1 MMAFDLDGIKAQ
13 ARGNFINAWTA
24 TAKLIPT
31 GTEISLARKG
41 EPHLVRELI
50 QKSRQILLDLGFD
63 EVENLT
69 IVPDSDVVKQYGP
82 EARAILD
89 RAFYLAE
96 LPRPDIGLSARRI
109 AQLKK
114 IAEDIDIEKL
124 QTILRNYKKG
134 EIEADNLIE
143 ELIAG
148 LGITDYQ
155 ATELL
160 DKVFPEMKELQ
171 PVPSNKT
178 LRSHM
183 TATWFH
189 TLAALQDKAG
199 FPVALFS
206 VGPRYRNEQRED
218 AQHLRVHHS
227 ASIVVM
233 DPKMS
238 LDAGRVVT
246 RDIMQQYGFS
256 DIKFETKI
264 ATSKYY
270 APEQEQEVFVK
281 HRARS
286 SCPVPGREQEA
297 FVKHKGNWLEIADI
311 GMYSPVA
318 LANFDIKY
326 PVFNAGFGIE
336 RLGMLLYGIDDVRKL
351 AYPQFAVVEYSDE
364 EIAQSISY
372 MASPKTARGQKIAR
386 AIEETALKHKDEIA
400 PCEFSAWKDKSIEV
414 KVVEK
419 EAGKRLI
426 GPAGFNEI
434 CVANGS
440 IYSDVVPSGIHTGI
454 NYMHAIAMGAAAALE
469 NSNDNLTYQ
478 VKGIR
483 HLSDLN
489 LQIPEVVREH
499 IEGQQKKIRVAGAVF
514 VTIES
519 RPIGRRK

>member
-1 MMAFDLDGIKAQ
+1 MTAFDLEGIKAQ
-13 ARGNFINAWTA
+13 AKSNFTDAWVA

-31 GTEISLARKG
+31 GTEISLPKKG
-41 EPHLVRELI
+41 NPHLVRELI
-50 QKSRQILLDLGFD
+50 QKSRQILLNLGFD

-69 IVPDSDVVKQYGP
+69 LLPDSDVVKQYGP
-82 EARAILD
+82 EARIILD

-96 LPRPDIGLSARRI
+96 LPRPDIGLSAKRI
-109 AQLKK
+109 AQIKK
-114 IAEDIDIEKL
+114 IAEKVDIEKL
-124 QTILRNYKKG
+124 QAILRNYKKG

-160 DKVFPEMKELQ
+160 DKVFPELRELQ

-189 TLAALQDKAG
+189 TLAALQDKAS

-218 AQHLRVHHS
+218 ARHLRVHHS
-227 ASIVVM
+227 ASIVIM
-233 DPKMS
+233 DPEMS
-238 LDAGRVVT
+238 LDAGRAIT

-256 DIKFETKI
+256 DIKFETKL

-270 APEQEQEVFVK
+270 APGQEQEVFVN
-281 HRARS
+281 
-286 SCPVPGREQEA
+286 
-297 FVKHKGNWLEIADI
+297 HKGTWLEIADI

-336 RLGMLLYGIDDVRKL
+336 RLGMLIYEIDDVRKL
-351 AYPQFAVVEYSDE
+351 AYPQFTVVEYTDE
-364 EIAQSISY
+364 EIAKSLTYI
-372 MASPKTARGQKIAR
+372 ASPQTARGQEIAR
-386 AIEETALKHKDEIA
+386 AIEETARKYKDEIA
-400 PCEFSAWKDKSIEV
+400 PCEFVAWQDKSIEV
-414 KVVEK
+414 KIVET
-419 EAGKRLI
+419 ESGKRLV

-434 CVANGS
+434 CVANGN
-440 IYSDVVPSGIHTGI
+440 IYSDIVPSGIHTGI
-454 NYMHAIAMGAAAALE
+454 NYMHAIAMGAAATIE
-469 NSNDNLTYQ
+469 SSTDNLTYQ
-478 VKGIR
+478 VKGVR

-489 LQIPEVVREH
+489 LEIPEAVRQH
-499 IEGQQKKIRVAGAVF
+499 IEGQRKKIGVGGAVF
-514 VTIES
+514 VAITA
-519 RPIGRRK
+519 KKL

>member
-1 MMAFDLDGIKAQ
+1 MTAFDTDEVKSQ
-13 ARGNFINAWTA
+13 AKSNFADAWTA
-24 TAKLIPT
+24 TAKLVPI
-31 GTEISLARKG
+31 GTEISLTRKG
-41 EPHLVRELI
+41 NPNLVRELI
-50 QKSRQILLDLGFD
+50 QKSRQILLNLGFD

-69 IVPDSDVVKQYGP
+69 ILPDSDVVKQYGP
-82 EARAILD
+82 EARVILD

-96 LPRPDIGLSARRI
+96 LPRPDIGLSARKI
-109 AQLKK
+109 AQIKK
-114 IAEDIDIEKL
+114 IVEDIDIEKL

-160 DKVFPEMKELQ
+160 DKVFPEMKKLR

-189 TLAALQDKAG
+189 TLAALQYKAS
-199 FPVALFS
+199 FPIALFS

-218 AQHLRVHHS
+218 ARHLRVHHS
-227 ASIVVM
+227 ASVVII
-233 DPKMS
+233 DPEMS
-238 LDAGRVVT
+238 LDAGRTVT
-246 RDIMQQYGFS
+246 RNIMQQYGFS
-256 DIKFETKI
+256 DIKFETKV

-270 APEQEQEVFVK
+270 APGQEQEV
-281 HRARS
+281 
-286 SCPVPGREQEA
+286 

-336 RLGMLLYGIDDVRKL
+336 RLGMLIWEIDDVRKL
-351 AYPQFAVVEYSDE
+351 AYPQFSVTEYSDE
-364 EIAQSISY
+364 EIAKSITY
-372 MASPKTARGQKIAR
+372 IASPKTARGQKIAR
-386 AIEETALKHKDEIA
+386 AIEEAARKHKDEIA
-400 PCEFSAWKDKSIEV
+400 PCEFSAWQDNSIEV

-434 CVANGS
+434 CVANGG

-454 NYMHAIAMGAAAALE
+454 NYMHAIAMGAAAAIE
-469 NSNDNLTYQ
+469 NSHNNLTYQ

-489 LQIPEVVREH
+489 LQIPESVRQH
-499 IEGQQKKIRVAGAVF
+499 IEGQQKKIGIGGAIF
-514 VTIES
+514 VTIEA
-519 RPIGRRK
+519 KKL

>member
-1 MMAFDLDGIKAQ
+1 MATFDTGKIKAK
-13 ARGNFINAWTA
+13 AKNNFTDTWVA

-31 GTEISLARKG
+31 GTGISLAKKG
-41 EPHLVRELI
+41 KPHLVRELI
-50 QKSRQILLDLGFD
+50 QKSRQILLNLGFD

-69 IVPDSDVVKQYGP
+69 LLPDSDVVKQYGP
-82 EARAILD
+82 EARVILD

-96 LPRPDIGLSARRI
+96 LPRPDIGLSAKRI
-109 AQLKK
+109 AEIKK
-114 IAEDIDIEKL
+114 ITQGMDVEKL

-155 ATELL
+155 ATELM
-160 DKVFPEMKELQ
+160 DKVFPEIKELQ

-189 TLAALQDKAG
+189 TLAASQDKVS

-218 AQHLRVHHS
+218 AWHLRVHHS

-233 DPKMS
+233 DPEMS
-238 LDAGRVVT
+238 LDAGRAIT
-246 RDIMQQYGFS
+246 KNIMQQYGFP
-256 DIKFETKI
+256 DVKFETKT

-270 APEQEQEVFVK
+270 APGQEQEVFVK
-281 HRARS
+281 H
-286 SCPVPGREQEA
+286 
-297 FVKHKGNWLEIADI
+297 KGTWLEIADI

-318 LANFDIKY
+318 LANFDIRY

-336 RLGMLLYGIDDVRKL
+336 RLGMLIYEVDDVRKL
-351 AYPQFAVVEYSDE
+351 AYPQFTVVEYSDE
-364 EIAQSISY
+364 EIAKSITY
-372 MASPKTARGQKIAR
+372 VTTPQTARGQEIAR
-386 AIEETALKHKDEIA
+386 AIEETARKHKDEIA
-400 PCEFSAWKDKSIEV
+400 PCEFLAWKDESIEV
-414 KVVEK
+414 KVAEK

-434 CVANGS
+434 CVADGA
-440 IYSDVVPSGIHTGI
+440 IYSDIVPSGTYTGI
-454 NYMHAIAMGAAAALE
+454 NYMRAIAMGAAAAIE
-469 NSNDNLTYQ
+469 SNADNLIYQ
-478 VKGIR
+478 VKGIK

-489 LQIPEVVREH
+489 LEIPEAVRQH
-499 IEGQQKKIRVAGAVF
+499 IEGQNKKIGVKGAVF
-514 VTIES
+514 VAIETK
-519 RPIGRRK
+519 RL

>member
-1 MMAFDLDGIKAQ
+1 MMSFDLDGIKAQ
-13 ARGNFINAWTA
+13 AKSNFTDAWIA

-31 GTEISLARKG
+31 GTEISLPKKG
-41 EPHLVRELI
+41 KPHLVRELV
-50 QKSRQILLDLGFD
+50 QKSRQILLNLGFD

-69 IVPDSDVVKQYGP
+69 LLPDSDVVKQYGP
-82 EARAILD
+82 EARVILD

-114 IAEDIDIEKL
+114 LAEEIDIEKL

-160 DKVFPEMKELQ
+160 DKVFPEMRELQ

-189 TLAALQDKAG
+189 TLAALQDKAS
-199 FPVALFS
+199 FPVASFS

-238 LDAGRVVT
+238 LDAGRAVT

-270 APEQEQEVFVK
+270 APGQEQEIFVNY
-281 HRARS
+281 
-286 SCPVPGREQEA
+286 
-297 FVKHKGNWLEIADI
+297 KGTWLEIADI

-336 RLGMLLYGIDDVRKL
+336 RLGMLIYEIDDVRKL
-351 AYPQFAVVEYSDE
+351 AYPQFSVTEYSDE
-364 EIAQSISY
+364 EIAKSITY
-372 MASPKTARGQKIAR
+372 IASPGTARGQKIAR
-386 AIEETALKHKDEIA
+386 AIEETARRHKDEIA
-400 PCEFSAWKDKSIEV
+400 PCEFLAWKDKSIEV

-440 IYSDVVPSGIHTGI
+440 IYSDVVSSGIHTGI
-454 NYMHAIAMGAAAALE
+454 NYMHAIAMGAAAAIE
-469 NSNDNLTYQ
+469 SSNDNLLYQ
-478 VKGIR
+478 VKTIK

-489 LQIPEVVREH
+489 LQIPEAVRQH
-499 IEGQQKKIRVAGAVF
+499 IEGQRKKIGVRGAVF
-514 VTIES
+514 VTIEAE
-519 RPIGRRK
+519 K

>member
-1 MMAFDLDGIKAQ
+1 MASFDLSEIKSKAKN
-13 ARGNFINAWTA
+13 NFTDAWVA
-24 TAKLIPT
+24 TAKFIPT

-41 EPHLVRELI
+41 KPHLVRELI
-50 QKSRQILLDLGFD
+50 QKSREILLNLGFD

-69 IVPDSDVVKQYGP
+69 ILPDSDVVKQYGP
-82 EARAILD
+82 EARVILD

-96 LPRPDIGLSARRI
+96 LPRPDIGLSGKRI
-109 AQLKK
+109 AQIKK
-114 IAEDIDIEKL
+114 IAEEIDIEKL

-134 EIEADNLIE
+134 EIESDNLIE
-143 ELIAG
+143 EFIAG
-148 LGITDYQ
+148 LDITDYQ

-160 DKVFPEMKELQ
+160 DKVFPELRKLQ
-171 PVPSNKT
+171 PLPSNKT

-189 TLAALQDKAG
+189 TLAALQDKAS

-227 ASIVVM
+227 ASIVIM
-233 DPKMS
+233 DPEMS
-238 LDAGRVVT
+238 LDAGRAIT
-246 RDIMQQYGFS
+246 RDIMQRYGFS

-270 APEQEQEVFVK
+270 APGQEQEVFVNY
-281 HRARS
+281 
-286 SCPVPGREQEA
+286 
-297 FVKHKGNWLEIADI
+297 KGTWLEIADI

-336 RLGMLLYGIDDVRKL
+336 RLGMLLYEIDDLRKL
-351 AYPQFAVVEYSDE
+351 AYPQFAVAEYPDE
-364 EIAQSISY
+364 EIAKSITY
-372 MASPKTARGQKIAR
+372 IASPKTARGQKIAK
-386 AIEETALKHKDEIA
+386 AIEETARKHKDEIA
-400 PCEFSAWKDKSIEV
+400 PCEFLAWKDRSIEV

-426 GPAGFNEI
+426 GPAGFNEL
-434 CVANGS
+434 CVANGI
-440 IYSDVVPSGIHTGI
+440 IYSDIAPSGVYTGI
-454 NYMHAIAMGAAAALE
+454 DYMRAIAMSAAAAIE

-489 LQIPEVVREH
+489 LQIPEAVRQH
-499 IEGQQKKIRVAGAVF
+499 IEGQQKKIVVGGAVF
-514 VTIES
+514 VTIEA
-519 RPIGRRK
+519 KKL

>member
-1 MMAFDLDGIKAQ
+1 MATFDTGEIKSKAKN
-13 ARGNFINAWTA
+13 NFTDAWIA

-31 GTEISLARKG
+31 GTEISLTKKG
-41 EPHLVRELI
+41 KPHLVRELI
-50 QKSRQILLDLGFD
+50 QKSRQILLNLGFD
-63 EVENLT
+63 EAENLT
-69 IVPDSDVVKQYGP
+69 LLPDSDVVKQYGP
-82 EARAILD
+82 EARVILD

-96 LPRPDIGLSARRI
+96 LPRPDIGLSEKRI
-109 AQLKK
+109 AQIKE
-114 IAEDIDIEKL
+114 IAQEIDIEKL
-124 QTILRNYKKG
+124 QTIFRNYKKG
-134 EIEADNLIE
+134 EIESDNLIE
-143 ELIAG
+143 ELIAR

-160 DKVFPEMKELQ
+160 DKVFPEIKELQ

-189 TLAALQDKAG
+189 TLAALQDKAS

-218 AQHLRVHHS
+218 ARHLRVHHS

-233 DPKMS
+233 DPEMS
-238 LDAGRVVT
+238 LDAGRAIT
-246 RDIMQQYGFS
+246 KDIMQQYGFS

-270 APEQEQEVFVK
+270 APGQEQEVFVK
-281 HRARS
+281 HKES
-286 SCPVPGREQEA
+286 
-297 FVKHKGNWLEIADI
+297 WLEIADI

-336 RLGMLLYGIDDVRKL
+336 RLGMLIYEVDDVRKL
-351 AYPQFAVVEYSDE
+351 AYPQFSVTEYSDE
-364 EIAQSISY
+364 DIAKSITY
-372 MASPKTARGQKIAR
+372 ITSPQTARGQKIAE
-386 AIEETALKHKDEIA
+386 AIEETARRHKDEIA
-400 PCEFSAWKDKSIEV
+400 PCEFLAWKDESVEV
-414 KVVEK
+414 KVVET

-434 CVANGS
+434 CVANGA
-440 IYSDVVPSGIHTGI
+440 IYSDIVPSGIHTGI
-454 NYMHAIAMGAAAALE
+454 NYMRAMAMGAAAAIE
-469 NSNDNLTYQ
+469 TSNDNLTYQ
-478 VKGIR
+478 VKGVR

-489 LQIPEVVREH
+489 LEIPEAVRQY
-499 IEGQQKKIRVAGAVF
+499 IEGQNKKIGVRGAVF
-514 VTIES
+514 VAIEA
-519 RPIGRRK
+519 KKL

>member
-1 MMAFDLDGIKAQ
+1 MATFDTGEIKSKAKS
-13 ARGNFINAWTA
+13 NFIDAWIA

-31 GTEISLARKG
+31 GTKISLTRKG
-41 EPHLVRELI
+41 KPHLVRELI
-50 QKSRQILLDLGFD
+50 QKSRQLLLNLGLD

-69 IVPDSDVVKQYGP
+69 LLPDGDVVKQYGP
-82 EARAILD
+82 EARVILD

-96 LPRPDIGLSARRI
+96 LPRPDIGLSEKRI
-109 AQLKK
+109 SQIKE
-114 IAEDIDIEKL
+114 ITQEIDIEKL

-143 ELIAG
+143 ELIAK

-155 ATELL
+155 ATELM
-160 DKVFPEMKELQ
+160 DKVFPEIKDLR

-189 TLAALQDKAG
+189 TLAALQDKAS

-218 AQHLRVHHS
+218 ARHLRVHHS

-233 DPKMS
+233 DPEIS
-238 LDAGRVVT
+238 LDAGRAIT
-246 RDIMQQYGFS
+246 KDIMQQYGFS

-270 APEQEQEVFVK
+270 APGQEQEVFVK
-281 HRARS
+281 H
-286 SCPVPGREQEA
+286 
-297 FVKHKGNWLEIADI
+297 KGSWLEIADI

-336 RLGMLLYGIDDVRKL
+336 RLGMLIYEVDDVRKL
-351 AYPQFAVVEYSDE
+351 AYPQFAVIEYSDE
-364 EIAQSISY
+364 EIAKSITY
-372 MASPKTARGQKIAR
+372 IASPQTARGQKIAQ
-386 AIEETALKHKDEIA
+386 AIEETTRKHKDEIA
-400 PCEFSAWKDKSIEV
+400 PCEFLAWKDNSIEV
-414 KVVEK
+414 KVVET

-426 GPAGFNEI
+426 GPAGFNKI
-434 CVANGS
+434 CVANGA
-440 IYSDVVPSGIHTGI
+440 IYSDIAPSGVYTGI
-454 NYMHAIAMGAAAALE
+454 NYMRAIAMGAAAAIE
-469 NSNDNLTYQ
+469 NSNENLTYQ
-478 VKGIR
+478 VKGIK

-489 LQIPEVVREH
+489 LQIPEAVRQH
-499 IEGQQKKIRVAGAVF
+499 IEGQQKKIKVGGAVF
-514 VTIES
+514 VAIES
-519 RPIGRRK
+519 KKL

>member
-1 MMAFDLDGIKAQ
+1 MTAFDLSEIKSKAKS
-13 ARGNFINAWTA
+13 NFIQAWVS
-24 TAKLIPT
+24 TAKLVPT
-31 GTEISLARKG
+31 DTEISLGKKG
-41 EPHLVRELI
+41 KPHLVRELI
-50 QKSRQILLDLGFD
+50 QKSRELLLDLGFD

-69 IVPDSDVVKQYGP
+69 ILPDGDVVKQYGP
-82 EARAILD
+82 EARVILD

-96 LPRPDIGLSARRI
+96 LPRPDIGLSSKRI
-109 AQLKK
+109 AQIKK
-114 IAEDIDIEKL
+114 IAEEIDLEKL

-160 DKVFPEMKELQ
+160 DKVFPELKKLQ
-171 PVPSNKT
+171 PLPSNRT

-189 TLAALQDKAG
+189 TLAALQDKAS

-238 LDAGRVVT
+238 LDAGRAVT
-246 RDIMQQYGFS
+246 RDIMQRYGFS

-270 APEQEQEVFVK
+270 APGQEQEV
-281 HRARS
+281 
-286 SCPVPGREQEA
+286 

-336 RLGMLLYGIDDVRKL
+336 RLGMLLYEIDDVRKL

-364 EIAQSISY
+364 EIAQSITY
-372 MASPKTARGQKIAR
+372 IASPKTARGQKIAR
-386 AIEETALKHKDEIA
+386 AIEETARKHKDEIA
-400 PCEFSAWKDKSIEV
+400 PCEFLAWKDKSAEV
-414 KVVEK
+414 KVVER

-434 CVANGS
+434 CVANGT
-440 IYSDVVPSGIHTGI
+440 IYSDVGPSGTYTGI
-454 NYMHAIAMGAAAALE
+454 NYMRGIAMSAAAAIE
-469 NSNDNLTYQ
+469 SSNDNLSYQ
-478 VKGIR
+478 VKTIK

-489 LQIPEVVREH
+489 LQIPEAVRQH
-499 IEGQQKKIRVAGAVF
+499 IEGQQKKIGVGGAVF

-519 RPIGRRK
+519 QLAR

>member
-1 MMAFDLDGIKAQ
+1 MMAFDLHDIKEQ
-13 ARGNFINAWTA
+13 AKSNFTDAWIA

-31 GTEISLARKG
+31 GTEVSLTKKG
-41 EPHLVRELI
+41 KPHLLRELI
-50 QKSRQILLDLGFD
+50 QKSRQILLNLGFD

-69 IVPDSDVVKQYGP
+69 LLPDSDVVKQYGP
-82 EARAILD
+82 EARVILD

-96 LPRPDIGLSARRI
+96 LPRPDIGLSAKRI
-109 AQLKK
+109 GDIKK
-114 IAEDIDIEKL
+114 IAKGIDIEEL
-124 QTILRNYKKG
+124 QTVLRNYKRG

-143 ELIAG
+143 ELIAE

-155 ATELL
+155 ATELM
-160 DKVFPEMKELQ
+160 DKVFPEIKDLR

-189 TLAALQDKAG
+189 TLAALQDKAS
-199 FPVALFS
+199 FPLALFS

-238 LDAGRVVT
+238 LDAGRAITVDVM
-246 RDIMQQYGFS
+246 RQYGFS
-256 DIKFETKI
+256 DVKFETKT

-270 APEQEQEVFVK
+270 APGQEQEVFVK
-281 HRARS
+281 H
-286 SCPVPGREQEA
+286 G
-297 FVKHKGNWLEIADI
+297 GNWLEIADI

-318 LANFDIKY
+318 LANFDIRY

-336 RLGMLLYGIDDVRKL
+336 RLGMLMYEIDDARKL
-351 AYPQFAVVEYSDE
+351 AYPQFAIVEYSDE
-364 EIAQSISY
+364 EIARSISY
-372 MASPKTARGQKIAR
+372 IASPQTARGQQIAK
-386 AIEETALKHKDEIA
+386 AIEETARKYKDEIA
-400 PCEFSAWKDKSIEV
+400 PCDFLAWKDESIQV
-414 KVVEK
+414 MVFEK

-434 CVANGS
+434 CVADGS
-440 IYSDVVPSGIHTGI
+440 IYSDVAPSGTYTGM
-454 NYMHAIAMGAAAALE
+454 NYMRAIAMGVAAAIE
-469 NSNDNLTYQ
+469 NSSDNLTYQ

-489 LQIPEVVREH
+489 LEIPEAVRQH
-499 IEGQQKKIRVAGAVF
+499 IEGQNKRIGVRGAIFVAIEAKKLSENA
-514 VTIES
+514 
-519 RPIGRRK
+519 